1 MLNFSIHMVDSPRSF
16 EFPKTVQKL
25 RRKKKKRKKKKKER
39 KEKRKW
45 QFRTQN
51 MFLLVPWKVQLIKDI
66 LNLKK
71 HS

>member
-1 MLNFSIHMVDSPRSF
+1 MYH
-16 EFPKTVQKL
+16 KTPFLENPHSSKL
-25 RRKKKKRKKKKKER
+25 KKKKNKKKKKER